1 MTAANFRL
9 ALLIA
14 LAVGLGVAGWRLYA
28 KGWSDA
34 RAEQDRAALKAQ
46 RERVI
51 LDEKLATETPVDI
64 CRRLGGGALCDGLR

>member
-1 MTAANFRL
+1 MTAANLRL
-9 ALLIA
+9 VLLLV

-34 RAEQDRAALKAQ
+34 RSDQERAALKAQ

-51 LDEKLATETPVDI
+51 LDEKLATETPVEV
-64 CRRLGGGALCDGLR
+64 CRRLGGGSLCDGLR

>member
-1 MTAANFRL
+1 MTAANLRL

-28 KGWSDA
+28 KGWTDA
-34 RAEQDRAALKAQ
+34 QAEQDLAAMKAQ

-51 LDEKLATETPVDI
+51 LDEKLATETPAEI
-64 CRRLGGGALCDGLR
+64 CRRLGGGSLCDGLR